1 MINEP
6 YCDPMALASFIR
18 FYHGQRAFDVAF
30 DAREENELAG
40 NHRAA
45 VLWGRAASALWTE
58 SKQHKDA

>member
-18 FYHGQRAFDVAF
+18 FYHGQRAFDVAS
-30 DAREENELAG
+30 DARDENELAG

-45 VLWGRAASALWTE
+45 DLWGRAASALWTE
-58 SKQHKDA
+58 DKQLKAV